1 MRINRFGYAIA
12 VAALVSAAAVSRA
25 DTTITGE
32 KLGAFFRITVPD
44 NWNGTL
50 VINNHGFDFNPPG
63 PLTSA
68 GALGP
73 LAPLMLSEGYAVAA
87 SSYSQCCWTLFT
99 TKQDIN
105 RSSKRSPTSSTDYCC
120 NVQLRTRNAADTWQE
135 PNTHRRRIHDSMFR
149 RLTKYPFTL

>member
-1 MRINRFGYAIA
+1 MRIDRFGCLIA
-12 VAALVSAAAVSRA
+12 LAVLLGTAAASRA

-99 TKQDIN
+99 TQQDLN
-105 RSSKRSPTSSTDYCC
+105 RLLGIFTANFGAPNDVILHGFCLGGIITAQRMEKLDR
-120 NVQLRTRNAADTWQE
+120 NVVGAKPA
-135 PNTHRRRIHDSMFR
+135 S
-149 RLTKYPFTL
+149 